1 MGDSNP
7 LLAAQRETSGA
18 STFEKYD
25 YQYHWALFRALDEYS
40 KGHEFVI
47 FLELH
52 EDVVV
57 SSSLNSERAMFEFNQ
72 VKNIGGNAYTSKKI
86 TYRPKGAGD
95 SKKIQ

>member
-40 KGHEFVI
+40 KDREFVV
-47 FLELH
+47 FVELH
-52 EDVVV
+52 EDVVIG
-57 SSSLNSERAMFEFNQ
+57 SSLSSEHAMFEFNQ
-72 VKNIGGNAYTSKKI
+72 VKNISGNAYTSKKWSI
-86 TYRPKGAGD
+86 DQKGPKTL
-95 SKKIQ
+95 KRTQ